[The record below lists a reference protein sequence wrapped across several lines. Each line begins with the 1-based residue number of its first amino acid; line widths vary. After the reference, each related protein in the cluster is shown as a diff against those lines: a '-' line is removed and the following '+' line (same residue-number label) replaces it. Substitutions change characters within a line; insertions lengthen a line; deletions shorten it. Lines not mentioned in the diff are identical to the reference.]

1 MKGTFFST
9 DFVKHKDG
17 DYRFIEL
24 NTDTSEGDINS
35 FSSGIDLTEWFQFL
49 QDSNIDTVE
58 IIYKRKLHAQI
69 VDVFKEKISADA
81 TFITNIVEHIENID
95 TVFPT
100 EVEDA
105 NNKFILR
112 LAYDENAVLDSVYAK
127 NSLNPLLLLNENN
140 SGGDC
145 LPLYYSSSTDYVN
158 TLEISTNPTNLP
170 DLVVKS
176 NSNTTSSVEFFKL
189 KGELINGSYAASA
202 ENLQDRIDDFIS
214 TNVDPN
220 SYVSN
225 FLIHSDSIEDNVV
238 QSLRMY
244 SIVTVVDGEPN
255 VFHLYQFNGQASF
268 SLPTSLDTD
277 LSEHYKLPK
286 RHYYELSTATSKEK
300 KLNQHGIFETERFIS
315 SSDEPVGI
323 EDVKIGDVLK
333 SYHIDGLPDSDNNS
347 DYISWYITG
356 NSLGENSHPT
366 TSTVINIFSQP
377 LESNEL
383 IEIKIQGDTEYRYY
397 DPGVSTLVYE
407 SSSNETKFIS
417 TSKLL
422 KDNHSIFNE
431 NGELSSLDESNI
443 IILNNPT
450 GNIFTVDVEP
460 TDIIITEGSGLGTM
474 GLVIH
479 NFGNYVPDC
488 FIAGTK
494 ITMNDF
500 SQKNIEDIVVSD
512 RVCTYNLETSEFES
526 NNVKEI
532 LTQRHTGK
540 DDDYT
545 VIVNFNNE
553 NTNHNT
559 NSHPYYVKGKGWSSY
574 RPDIT
579 LSKYGL
585 AVELLEVGDIVF
597 ELTSNR
603 TLNEIIV
610 TGIEE
615 YREPVVTYNLSR
627 VENNHNFFANNI
639 LVHNKFV
646 L

>member
-1 MKGTFFST
+1 MRGTFFST

-35 FSSGIDLTEWFQFL
+35 FSDGINLNEWFQFL
-49 QDSNIDTVE
+49 QDSNIDTIE
-58 IIYKRKLHAQI
+58 IIYKREIHARI
-69 VDVFKEKISADA
+69 VDVFKKKIETDA
-81 TFITNIVEHIENID
+81 TFITNIVEHVENID

-105 NNKFILR
+105 DNKFILR
-112 LAYDENAVLDSVYAK
+112 LAYDENALLDSVYAK

-140 SGGDC
+140 SGDDC
-145 LPLYYSSSTDYVN
+145 LPFYYSSSTEYVN
-158 TLEISTNPTNLP
+158 TLELSTNPLNLP

-176 NSNTTSSVEFFKL
+176 NSNTLSNVEFFKL
-189 KGELINGSYAASA
+189 KGELISGSYTSSS

-214 TNVDPN
+214 TSLDSN

-225 FLIHSDSIEDNVV
+225 FLIHPDSIEDNVV

-244 SIVTVVDGEPN
+244 SIVTVVGGTPN
-255 VFHLYQFNGQASF
+255 LFHLYQFNGQASF

-277 LSEHYKLPK
+277 LSEHYKLPTK
-286 RHYYELSTATSKEK
+286 HYYELSTSTSKEK
-300 KLNQHGIFETERFIS
+300 GFNQHGIYETERFVS
-315 SSDEPVGI
+315 SSESPVGI

-333 SYHIDGLPDSDNNS
+333 SYHIDGLPDSDNYS
-347 DYISWYITG
+347 DYSIWFITG
-356 NSLGENSHPT
+356 SSLSENSYPT
-366 TSTVINIFSQP
+366 SSTVINIFSQS
-377 LESNEL
+377 LQSNEL
-383 IEIKIQGDTEYRYY
+383 IEVKIQGDTEYRYY
-397 DPGVSTLVYE
+397 DSGVSTLVYE

-422 KDNHSIFNE
+422 KDNHFIFNE
-431 NGELSSLDESNI
+431 NGELSSLDETNFI
-443 IILNNPT
+443 VLNTPT
-450 GNIFTVDVEP
+450 GSIYTVDVEP
-460 TDIIITEGSGLGTM
+460 TDIIITEGYGLGTV
-474 GLVIH
+474 GLVMH
-479 NFGNYVPDC
+479 NFDQGAPDC

-494 ITMNDF
+494 ITMGDF
-500 SQKNIEDIVVSD
+500 SQKNIEDVVIGD
-512 RVCTYNLETSEFES
+512 EVCTYNLETSEFES
-526 NNVKEI
+526 NNVKEV
-532 LTQRHTGK
+532 LTQLHTGK

-545 VIVNFNNE
+545 VIVNFDNE
-553 NTNHNT
+553 NVNHNT

-585 AVELLEVGDIVF
+585 DVELLEVGDIVF

-610 TGIEE
+610 TNIEE

-627 VENNHNFFANNI
+627 VENNHNFFANKI
-639 LVHNKFV
+639 LVHNKFKQ
-646 L
+646 